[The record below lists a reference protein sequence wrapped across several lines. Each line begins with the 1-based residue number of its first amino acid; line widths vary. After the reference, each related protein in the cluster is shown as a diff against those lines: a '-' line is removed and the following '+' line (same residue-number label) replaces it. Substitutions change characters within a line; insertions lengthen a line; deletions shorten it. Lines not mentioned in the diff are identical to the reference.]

1 MTNNE
6 KEDRPSK
13 TEGERFSLHTRSS
26 KRGDVYYA
34 QFRKDDGT
42 WGTAKSTHIR
52 VTKGKDGPRAQR
64 DALVRATAWAQ
75 AYLDG
80 GQVVTRE
87 RATFAAFAAGFFDS
101 EGQWVC
107 APSADAVTVQ

>member
-1 MTNNE
+1 M
-6 KEDRPSK
+6 K
-13 TEGERFSLHTRSS
+13 TALKSPASQG
-26 KRGDVYYA
+26 VYG
-34 QFRKDDGT
+34 F
-42 WGTAKSTHIR
+42 KSRLRHL
-52 VTKGKDGPRAQR
+52 KGLLGGPRAIR
-64 DALVRATAWAQ
+64 EALIRATAWTQ

-80 GQVVTRE
+80 GRVVTRE

>member
-1 MTNNE
+1 MKAVDHLIMQNNE
-6 KEDRPSK
+6 MADRPTK

-26 KRGDVYYA
+26 KRGDVFYA
-34 QFRKDDGT
+34 QFRRDDGT

-64 DALVRATAWAQ
+64 DALVHATAWAQ
-75 AYLDG
+75 SYVDG

-87 RATFAAFAAGFFDS
+87 RDTFTGFAKTFFS
-101 EGQWVC
+101 TEGE
-107 APSADAVTVQ
+107 